1 MLHFMFKIH
10 LASSAQDERTVE
22 VLEAVMSSMVITD
35 SSQAGC
41 PILFATKGFA
51 EAVGGHREE
60 LLGKSVF
67 QVCDTFHQCS

>member
-1 MLHFMFKIH
+1 MHVYCT
-10 LASSAQDERTVE
+10 QDERTVE
-22 VLEAVMSSMVITD
+22 ILESVMSCMVITD

-51 EAVGGHREE
+51 EAVGSHRDE

-67 QVCDTFHQCS
+67 QVDTTNVVAQTVLHAEQ